1 MGSSYLL
8 TFCGR
13 IKIVMT
19 PNSEHGIW
27 YTRRKGLGCG
37 WYRAYIYI
45 NTYMDIDMRMVFY
58 GVINGYY
65 PQNRELN
72 GKEHGHDMDAGFVG
86 FLL

>member
-8 TFCGR
+8 TFYGR

-37 WYRAYIYI
+37 SYRVYIYK
-45 NTYMDIDMRMVFY
+45 YGYMRMILY

-65 PQNRELN
+65 PQNGELN
-72 GKEHGHDMDAGFVG
+72 GKQHGHDMDAGFVG